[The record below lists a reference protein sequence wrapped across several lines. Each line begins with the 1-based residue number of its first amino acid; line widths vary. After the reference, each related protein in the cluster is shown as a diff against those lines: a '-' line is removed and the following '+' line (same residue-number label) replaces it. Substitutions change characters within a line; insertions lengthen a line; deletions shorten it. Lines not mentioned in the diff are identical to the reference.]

1 MKFLNPFP
9 TYLSL
14 KIKFPN
20 YARSNLNNFSNFEKY
35 MKIYFQLR
43 IPKYLKATYATNQE
57 HIIKTRE

>member
-1 MKFLNPFP
+1 MKVLNPFP

-14 KIKFPN
+14 KIKFPS
-20 YARSNLNNFSNFEKY
+20 YAHSNLNNFSNFEKY